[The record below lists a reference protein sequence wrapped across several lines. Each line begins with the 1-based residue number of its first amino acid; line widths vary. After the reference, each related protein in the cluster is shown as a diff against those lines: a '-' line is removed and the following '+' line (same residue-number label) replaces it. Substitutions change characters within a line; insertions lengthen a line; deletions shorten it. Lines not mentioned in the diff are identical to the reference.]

1 MDRLEGGNPAA
12 VQTFLPC
19 VDFDDCAAVLDT
31 RRLGRQRVEVLQILR
46 ALTWPG
52 YGWKHHPAVAMW
64 RGFTRALVCYGV
76 TVCEHWRSL
85 GGRDTVL
92 PQLLRFTG
100 GVRDEQWRLAESGML
115 PPWLGMPA
123 LHVSH
128 RSALVGKD
136 PEHYRPVFPEAEAG
150 LPYVWPRPLF
160 PHWPLRRGHA
170 DAATRRQAAVLLA
183 EPVLPLETDWIVAR
197 LGARRDADF
206 VGSPEDCDLLAVY
219 AGLRTAGRTLWLSRR
234 TGEPDSVV
242 PAIRPHRRLAG
253 DAAGSSPAARVGR
266 QPGPVEQ
273 AAEAAEWRE
282 QVEFL
287 FHTLPARRPQAEP
300 APGELTPVE
309 TTASLIGPVPP
320 DVGLVVLA
328 DPPHVWAGE
337 TYPTPEQARAPRRA
351 ADTRPRAAR
360 RRGEQGAAGRP
371 LSPVDAGG
379 PGSLRVLAS
388 PEADHD
394 EPATVERPHPGDRE
408 ATSVTARRA
417 DVDAVDPSAPGRPP
431 VDLPV
436 LRLRPVSAD

>member
-1 MDRLEGGNPAA
+1 M
-12 VQTFLPC
+12 QTFLPC

-46 ALTWPG
+46 ALTWPD
-52 YGWKHHPAVAMW
+52 YGWKNHPAVGMW

-76 TVCEHWRSL
+76 TICEHWRSL
-85 GGRDTVL
+85 GGQDTVL
-92 PQLLRFTG
+92 PQLLKFTG
-100 GVRDEQWRLAESGML
+100 GVRDEQWALAEFGML

-136 PEHYRPVFPEAEAG
+136 PEHYRPVFPDAQTG

-160 PHWPLRRGHA
+160 PHWPLRRRHA
-170 DAATRRQAAVLLA
+170 DGATRREAAVLLD

-197 LGARRDADF
+197 LGAGRDAEF
-206 VGSPEDCDLLAVY
+206 VGSPEACDLLALY
-219 AGLRTAGRTLWLSRR
+219 AGLRTAGRTLWLARQ

-242 PAIRPHRRLAG
+242 PAIRPRRTLAG
-253 DAAGSSPAARVGR
+253 GSTTPSPARIGR
-266 QPGPVEQ
+266 QPGAVEQ

-287 FHTLPARRPQAEP
+287 FHSLPSWHPQAEP

-320 DVGLVVLA
+320 DVGLIVLA
-328 DPPHVWAGE
+328 DPPHPATGGL
-337 TYPTPEQARAPRRA
+337 PPAAEQHRGPRRT
-351 ADTRPRAAR
+351 ADTRPRVHR
-360 RRGEQGAAGRP
+360 RTEHGGAASPLGPVHDTSGPGPLRLLTSVDDHRP
-371 LSPVDAGG
+371 LGTREPGHRGPAPSPAQRTTAHRDDA
-379 PGSLRVLAS
+379 
-388 PEADHD
+388 
-394 EPATVERPHPGDRE
+394 RP
-408 ATSVTARRA
+408 STA
-417 DVDAVDPSAPGRPP
+417 GRLP

-436 LRLRPVSAD
+436 LRLRPAPTD